1 LAISPT
7 EYATTCEYPGSAA
20 WLPRIRRGDRVLH
33 RCDPRTTARRG
44 AVKLKAML
52 SPMRS
57 DPALAGFELAQD
69 AQEVALVPDQGTVE
83 ELTAAGRSNTGHAA

>member
-1 LAISPT
+1 
-7 EYATTCEYPGSAA
+7 
-20 WLPRIRRGDRVLH
+20 
-33 RCDPRTTARRG
+33 
-44 AVKLKAML
+44 ML
-52 SPMRS
+52 SPMRT